1 VGKPLSINLDKDKE
15 EEISSESSQ
24 INIPV
29 GGGEGLLSLKEDFGL
44 DITKHIQSI
53 KERFEYMML

>member
-1 VGKPLSINLDKDKE
+1 MSVG
-15 EEISSESSQ
+15 
-24 INIPV
+24 

-53 KERFEYMML
+53 KERYEYMMV